1 MLTAVSS
8 YQGALADGQQNDFEI
23 LGLKNLND
31 GNAEYLRVNQDITQ
45 DYNYF
50 DNWYLNVDERPE
62 VAEYYQ
68 SNFSQALLDAMKRD
82 PDAVWDDQ
90 YYEAV
95 YTDAN
100 PYFDES
106 DANFEK
112 AGEWNERGDR
122 LQLVLMIMALGL
134 AFAAWAS
141 LLKEE
146 SNLRL
151 LFSVFANVRILQ
163 TPSANTQDR
172 LAFGQVCFA
181 YNQQHGKQQAK
192 YAAKRQCGRIR
203 KPNPRMAGKKI

>member
-1 MLTAVSS
+1 LKILHLLGNEILLGTLIALLTVFTAVSS

-23 LGLKNLND
+23 LGMKNLND

-50 DNWYLNVDERPE
+50 DNWYLNADERPD

-68 SNFSQALLDAMKRD
+68 SSFSQALLDAMQRS
-82 PDAVWDDQ
+82 PDTVWDDQ

-95 YTDAN
+95 YADAN
-100 PYFDES
+100 AYFNDS

-134 AFAAWAS
+134 AFAAWSS

-146 SNLRL
+146 SNMRL
-151 LFSVFANVRILQ
+151 LFSAFAIVTL
-163 TPSANTQDR
+163 
-172 LAFGQVCFA
+172 V
-181 YNQQHGKQQAK
+181 
-192 YAAKRQCGRIR
+192 
-203 KPNPRMAGKKI
+203 AGVSTYLGVPTVI

>member
-1 MLTAVSS
+1 MKFLRFLGHEILLGTLIALLTVFTAVSS

-23 LGLKNLND
+23 LGMKNLND
-31 GNAEYLRVNQDITQ
+31 GNAEYLRSNQDITQ

-68 SNFSQALLDAMKRD
+68 SSFSQALLDAMKRD
-82 PDAVWDDQ
+82 PDTVWDDQ

-100 PYFDES
+100 AYFNDS

-146 SNLRL
+146 SNMRV
-151 LFSVFANVRILQ
+151 LFSAFAIITLV
-163 TPSANTQDR
+163 
-172 LAFGQVCFA
+172 
-181 YNQQHGKQQAK
+181 
-192 YAAKRQCGRIR
+192 
-203 KPNPRMAGKKI
+203 AGAITYLGVPTVI

>member
-1 MLTAVSS
+1 MFTAVSS

-23 LGLKNLND
+23 LGMKNLND

-50 DNWYLNVDERPE
+50 DNWYLNADERPA

-68 SNFSQALLDAMKRD
+68 SSFSQALLDAMQRN
-82 PDAVWDDQ
+82 PDTVWDDQ

-95 YTDAN
+95 YADAN
-100 PYFDES
+100 AYFDDS

-141 LLKEE
+141 LLKEA
-146 SNLRL
+146 SNMRL
-151 LFSVFANVRILQ
+151 LFSAFAIITLV
-163 TPSANTQDR
+163 
-172 LAFGQVCFA
+172 
-181 YNQQHGKQQAK
+181 
-192 YAAKRQCGRIR
+192 
-203 KPNPRMAGKKI
+203 AGVITYLGVPTVI

>member
-1 MLTAVSS
+1 LIALLTVLTAVSS

-23 LGLKNLND
+23 LGMKNLND

-82 PDAVWDDQ
+82 PDSVWDDQ

-95 YTDAN
+95 YTDASA
-100 PYFDES
+100 YFDES

-112 AGEWNERGDR
+112 AGEWNECGDR
-122 LQLVLMIMALGL
+122 LQLVLIIMALGL

-151 LFSVFANVRILQ
+151 LFSVFGIITLV
-163 TPSANTQDR
+163 
-172 LAFGQVCFA
+172 
-181 YNQQHGKQQAK
+181 
-192 YAAKRQCGRIR
+192 
-203 KPNPRMAGKKI
+203 AGVITYLGVPTVI

>member
-1 MLTAVSS
+1 MKFLRFLGHEILLGTLIALLTVFTAVSS

-23 LGLKNLND
+23 LGMKNLND
-31 GNAEYLRVNQDITQ
+31 GNAEYLRSNQDITQ

-68 SNFSQALLDAMKRD
+68 SSFSQALLDAMQRD
-82 PDAVWDDQ
+82 PDTVWDDQ

-100 PYFDES
+100 AYFDDS

-146 SNLRL
+146 SNMRL
-151 LFSVFANVRILQ
+151 LFSAFAIITLV
-163 TPSANTQDR
+163 
-172 LAFGQVCFA
+172 
-181 YNQQHGKQQAK
+181 
-192 YAAKRQCGRIR
+192 
-203 KPNPRMAGKKI
+203 AGAITYLGVPTVI

>member
-1 MLTAVSS
+1 LKFLRFLGNEFLLGTLIALLTVLTAVSS

-23 LGLKNLND
+23 LGMKNLND

-50 DNWYLNVDERPE
+50 DNWYLNVDERPD

-68 SNFSQALLDAMKRD
+68 SNFSQALLDAMKRN

-100 PYFDES
+100 AYFDES

-151 LFSVFANVRILQ
+151 LFSAFAIITLV
-163 TPSANTQDR
+163 
-172 LAFGQVCFA
+172 
-181 YNQQHGKQQAK
+181 
-192 YAAKRQCGRIR
+192 
-203 KPNPRMAGKKI
+203 AGMITYLGVPTVI